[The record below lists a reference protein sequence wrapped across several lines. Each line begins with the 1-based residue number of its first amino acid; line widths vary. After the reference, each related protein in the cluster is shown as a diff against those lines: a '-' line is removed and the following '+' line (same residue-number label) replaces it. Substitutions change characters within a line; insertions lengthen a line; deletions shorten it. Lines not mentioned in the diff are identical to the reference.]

1 MAWWSFGCA
10 AADDAEELCFVFVDE
25 EASDDEVFVVA
36 VVMQGVEVCAV
47 FCAWCEVQIGTS
59 SISGS
64 HGICSDCNSAL
75 LAKHAARRSR

>member
-10 AADDAEELCFVFVDE
+10 AAEEEEELGFEFVDE
-25 EASDDEVFVVA
+25 EASDDELFLVEGA
-36 VVMQGVEVCAV
+36 MQGVEVCAV

-75 LAKHAARRSR
+75 LAQHAARRSR